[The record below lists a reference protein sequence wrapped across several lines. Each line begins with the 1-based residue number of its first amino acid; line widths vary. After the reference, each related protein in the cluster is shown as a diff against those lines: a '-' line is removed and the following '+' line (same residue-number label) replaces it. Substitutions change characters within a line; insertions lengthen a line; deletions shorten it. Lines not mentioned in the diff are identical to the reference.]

1 MSVFRNSL
9 KITLRN
15 ELKGK
20 NVKVK
25 EGNAGIFRLL
35 TTLTP
40 GKTYDLRHD
49 PNATYR
55 EYILIMLPDK
65 TELRVLSSDDF
76 NDWKEISIYERGGE
90 YDWMGT
96 VPRRPASVKP
106 PPEEPV
112 TEEEEPVT
120 EEGPVTEDPT
130 PAPHGRGRFSSFF
143 QRIGFKS

>member
-1 MSVFRNSL
+1 MSFTNSL

-15 ELKGK
+15 DLKGK

-35 TTLTP
+35 TTLGP
-40 GKTYDLRHD
+40 GKLYNLRHD

-76 NDWKEISIYERGGE
+76 NDWKEISIYENGGT

-96 VPRRPASVKP
+96 VPRRSALRDAHLVNPPAA
-106 PPEEPV
+106 
-112 TEEEEPVT
+112 TESQSQ
-120 EEGPVTEDPT
+120 T
-130 PAPHGRGRFSSFF
+130 PNGRGKFATLLQRFG
-143 QRIGFKS
+143 IKL